1 MANNKTGFNYYN
13 VDTDRYMD
21 IRIKRLKKDHG
32 CDGIAVYDYILCEIY
47 RNKGCFLVWDE
58 TTAFDVADYFGLKE
72 TKVSEIVRY
81 CSDVGLFNKELL
93 LRGVLTSASIQR
105 RYLEMCVRAKR
116 KSAYIPEE
124 YRIIPEQS
132 PKIQEE
138 CAGTPKVC
146 RKVKY
151 SKVNKENSSP
161 DGDEQK
167 KEIPPSSPSSGT
179 GIIPGREYPVEE
191 LARYAYGEKIW
202 VQAMMINHRI
212 RSEDDLKKRLQEFI
226 PHCISRDE
234 AKKTLRD
241 FKQHFDSYLRKK
253 QS

>member
-1 MANNKTGFNYYN
+1 MERDSFIFYN
-13 VDTDRYMD
+13 SFYQAISELPESDR
-21 IRIKRLKKDHG
+21 L
-32 CDGIAVYDYILCEIY
+32 AVYDAIAQYSLSGEMPELS
-47 RNKGCFLVWDE
+47 G
-58 TTAFDVADYFGLKE
+58 
-72 TKVSEIVRY
+72 
-81 CSDVGLFNKELL
+81 VGKAIMTLIRPQIDAN
-93 LRGVLTSASIQR
+93 QR
-105 RYLEMCVRAKR
+105 RYENGR
-116 KSAYIPEE
+116 KGAEHGNKGGRPRKNDAGQNPEE
-124 YRIIPEQS
+124 
-132 PKIQEE
+132 
-138 CAGTPKVC
+138 TPKEENENPEITP
-146 RKVKY
+146 KKPQENPNETPN
-151 SKVNKENSSP
+151 VNDNVKENSSP

-179 GIIPGREYPVEE
+179 GIIPAREYPVEE

-212 RSEDDLKKRLQEFI
+212 RSEGDLKKRLQEFI